1 MGGKRPT
8 RPSTSPLINHTIPL
22 PSGYRY
28 RIPRRNRKGRRL
40 YPNVSMVIMGSGKT
54 NRKGTRRMMLLW
66 DSEGRKSPRIRQ
78 VKNAHTSPR
87 AVYREGFGWR
97 LI

>member
-1 MGGKRPT
+1 
-8 RPSTSPLINHTIPL
+8 LINHVTPL
-22 PSGYRY
+22 PLGYRY
-28 RIPRRNRKGRRL
+28 RISRRNGKGRRL
-40 YPNVSMVIMGSGKT
+40 YPNVSMVIMGSDKT

-66 DSEGRKSPRIRQ
+66 DSAGRKSPRIRQ

-97 LI
+97 FI